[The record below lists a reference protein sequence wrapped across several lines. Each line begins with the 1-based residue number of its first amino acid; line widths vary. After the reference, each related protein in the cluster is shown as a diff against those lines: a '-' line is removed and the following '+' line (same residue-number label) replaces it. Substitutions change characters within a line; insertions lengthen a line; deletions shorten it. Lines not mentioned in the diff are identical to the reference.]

1 MGWKS
6 REVTSKNIRAYHTK
20 IESLA
25 KPRQRKIMRDLV
37 NAMRNKRMLNV
48 ETFWFIIRRHARV
61 QKVEK
66 GRQFTHLM
74 PCRNMMYPNALN
86 GLPSAL
92 CKSNNVRK
100 AQEIINSMKDWY
112 ITNSKTY
119 NMPLEEPC
127 RLIQKLLPMLVQR
140 SGVKEVLILL
150 GIIGKDQ

>member
-1 MGWKS
+1 MLSSSKAVLDTALNQSGIRVSPEIVEDVLMKRFKNAACS
-6 REVTSKNIRAYHTK
+6 SSEGGEGEAVYTS
-20 IESLA
+20 
-25 KPRQRKIMRDLV
+25 
-37 NAMRNKRMLNV
+37 NAM
-48 ETFWFIIRRHARV
+48 
-61 QKVEK
+61 QKYDVP
-66 GRQFTHLM
+66 QYLA
-74 PCRNMMYPNALN
+74 ALN

>member
-1 MGWKS
+1 MLSSSKAVLDTALNQSGIRVSPEIVEDVLMK
-6 REVTSKNIRAYHTK
+6 RFKNAEGGEGEAVYTS
-20 IESLA
+20 
-25 KPRQRKIMRDLV
+25 
-37 NAMRNKRMLNV
+37 NAM
-48 ETFWFIIRRHARV
+48 
-61 QKVEK
+61 QKYDVP
-66 GRQFTHLM
+66 QYLA
-74 PCRNMMYPNALN
+74 ALN

>member
-1 MGWKS
+1 MIYYEKACSSSEGG
-6 REVTSKNIRAYHTK
+6 EGEAVYTS
-20 IESLA
+20 
-25 KPRQRKIMRDLV
+25 
-37 NAMRNKRMLNV
+37 NAM
-48 ETFWFIIRRHARV
+48 
-61 QKVEK
+61 QKYDVP
-66 GRQFTHLM
+66 QNLA
-74 PCRNMMYPNALN
+74 ALN

-92 CKSNNVRK
+92 CKSKNVRK